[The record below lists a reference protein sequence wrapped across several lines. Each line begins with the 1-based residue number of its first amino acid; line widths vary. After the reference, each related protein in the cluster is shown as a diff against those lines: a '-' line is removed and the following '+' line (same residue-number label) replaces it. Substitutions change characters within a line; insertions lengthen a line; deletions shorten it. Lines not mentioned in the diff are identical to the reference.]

1 LNPSKNYNR
10 NLLIRN
16 DILSTLAYFDIFT
29 YPLKEK
35 EIWMFLSNC
44 YSHNEFSN
52 ALQSLTDNCMIFKQ
66 GELYTLQNDYAISNR
81 RKAGNEKAQQLM
93 TTARKV
99 AQWISAFPFVRGV
112 AISGSLSKNFA
123 DEESDIDLF
132 IITAPNRLWL
142 ARTLLHCLKKLSF
155 LVNKQRFLCM
165 NYFISENQPEIAEK
179 NIFTATEIATLIP
192 LEGNEAFDIFYAAN
206 SWTKNFLPNK
216 YLRVSS
222 AGKISK
228 PWIKMIFEKLLDNR
242 IGNSMDDLLM
252 NITARRWEQKTRSG
266 KLNAKGNIMQMAASK
281 HCAKPEARNFQYRLL
296 EKYERKVFEILN
308 RKVIIMK
315 PAN

>member
-35 EIWMFLSNC
+35 EIWMFLSNY
-44 YSHNEFSN
+44 YSQDEFNN

-66 GELYTLQNDYAISNR
+66 GEFYSLQNDYAIAIR
-81 RKAGNEKAQQLM
+81 RKKGNEKAQQLM
-93 TTARKV
+93 LIARKV
-99 AQWISAFPFVRGV
+99 ARWISAFPFVRGV

-123 DEESDIDLF
+123 DKESDIDLF

-142 ARTLLHCLKKLSF
+142 ARTFLHCLKKLSF
-155 LVNKQRFLCM
+155 LLNKQRFFCM
-165 NYFISENQPEIAEK
+165 NYFISEDHPEIAEK

-192 LEGNEAFDIFYAAN
+192 LEGNATFDSFYAAN
-206 SWTKNFLPNK
+206 PWTKNFLPNK
-216 YLRVSS
+216 YLRIST
-222 AGKISK
+222 ANKIRQ
-228 PWIKMIFEKLLDNR
+228 PWIKSIFEKMLNNRMGGGFDN
-242 IGNSMDDLLM
+242 LLM
-252 NITARRWEQKTRSG
+252 KITAKRWEHKTRAG
-266 KLNAKGNIMQMAASK
+266 KLNASGNIMQMAASK
-281 HCAKPEARNFQYRLL
+281 HCAKPEARNFQYRFL